1 MPVFTNVKKEDAVK
15 LKKLGFTPLAP
26 KTMYEVIRYEKD
38 GVTAILYESEK
49 LLLQGKGEAVDKIT
63 DLLSRRG
70 VGTFD
75 EKKEIKFRKETG
87 WIIGSDESLKGDT
100 FGGIVV
106 AAVKAD
112 KKLRE
117 KLQELGVADSKTLSD
132 KEIMAMAD
140 KIRKVVPC
148 EIKSILPEEYNHN
161 GKITEMLNKYHK
173 ECANF
178 LQPGQHVVDK
188 YPGCNVGEVQEEKAE
203 SKYIEV
209 AAASVLAR
217 EAALKQ
223 LNFLSMQVGFPVPK
237 GSSHVKLALQK
248 LKDRGL
254 DFKKFVKVDFKNVR
268 EFL

>member
-1 MPVFTNVKKEDAVK
+1 MVVFANVKKEDAEK
-15 LKKLGFTPLAP
+15 FKKLGFTPLAP
-26 KTMYEVIRYEKD
+26 KTIYEVIRYEKN

-49 LLLQGKGEAVDKIT
+49 LLLQGKAEAVDKIT
-63 DLLSRRG
+63 DLLSQRG
-70 VGTFD
+70 VGTLD

-87 WIIGSDESLKGDT
+87 WMIGSDESLKGDT

-112 KKLRE
+112 KGLRE
-117 KLQELGVADSKTLSD
+117 KLQELGVADSKKLSD
-132 KEIMAMAD
+132 KEIMTMAD
-140 KIRKVVPC
+140 KIRKIVPC
-148 EIKSILPEEYNHN
+148 EIKSILPEEYNKS
-161 GKITEMLNKYHK
+161 GKVTEMLNKFHQD
-173 ECANF
+173 CADY
-178 LQPGQHVVDK
+178 LRPGKHVVDK
-188 YPGCNVGEVQEEKAE
+188 YPGCNVGEVREVKAE
-203 SKYIEV
+203 SKYLEV

-223 LNFLSMQVGFPVPK
+223 LNFLSMQAGFAVPK
-237 GSSHVKLALQK
+237 GSSHVKLALHE

>member
-1 MPVFTNVKKEDAVK
+1 MPVFTSVKKEDAVT

-26 KTMYEVIRYEKD
+26 KTIYEVIRYQKD
-38 GVTAILYESEK
+38 NVTLILYESEK
-49 LLLQGKGEAVDKIT
+49 LLLQGKAEAVDKIT
-63 DLLSRRG
+63 DLLLQRG
-70 VGTFD
+70 IGTFD

-87 WIIGSDESLKGDT
+87 WMIGSDESLKGDT
-100 FGGIVV
+100 FGGVVV

-117 KLQELGVADSKTLSD
+117 KLQELGVADSKKLSD
-132 KEIMAMAD
+132 KEIMTMAD
-140 KIRKVVPC
+140 KIRKIVPC
-148 EIKSILPEEYNHN
+148 EIKSILPEKYNKS
-161 GKITEMLNKYHK
+161 GKITEMLNKYHQ

-178 LQPGQHVVDK
+178 LQPGKHVVDK
-188 YPGCNVGEVQEEKAE
+188 YPGCNVGDIRETKAE

-223 LNFLSMQVGFPVPK
+223 LNFLSVLASFPIPK
-237 GSSHVKLALQK
+237 GSTHVKLALHE
-248 LKDRGL
+248 LKERGL

>member
-1 MPVFTNVKKEDAVK
+1 MVVFANVKKEDAEK
-15 LKKLGFTPLAP
+15 FKKLGFTPLAP
-26 KTMYEVIRYEKD
+26 KTIYEVIRYEKN

-49 LLLQGKGEAVDKIT
+49 LLLQGKAEAVDKIT
-63 DLLSRRG
+63 DLLSQRG
-70 VGTFD
+70 IGTFD

-87 WIIGSDESLKGDT
+87 WMIGSDESLKGDT

-112 KKLRE
+112 KGLRE
-117 KLQELGVADSKTLSD
+117 KLQELGVADSKKLSD
-132 KEIMAMAD
+132 KEIMTMAD
-140 KIRKVVPC
+140 KIRKIVPC
-148 EIKSILPEEYNHN
+148 EIKSILPEEYNKS
-161 GKITEMLNKYHK
+161 GKVTEMLNKFHQD
-173 ECANF
+173 CADY
-178 LQPGQHVVDK
+178 LRPGKHVVDK
-188 YPGCNVGEVQEEKAE
+188 YPGCNVGEVREVKAE
-203 SKYIEV
+203 SKYLEV

-223 LNFLSMQVGFPVPK
+223 LNFLSMQAGFAVPK
-237 GSSHVKLALQK
+237 GSSHVKLALQE